1 MKTKRTMI
9 FRCSQQGVG
18 SCAGGWHIEPQP
30 GGTLDPSEEL
40 LAHYTTYVAAWRA
53 ADFLDMLIAEEGTR

>member
-1 MKTKRTMI
+1 MDRSLQHRARLNRGMR
-9 FRCSQQGVG
+9 F
-18 SCAGGWHIEPQP
+18 P